1 LLSEFIPFI
10 NGRELPVVGPTHGLD
25 RLAELDDDLVLWQP
39 GGRCSLA
46 ITTNYG
52 FATAT
57 VVVPDAAAVSAPA
70 EIFVG
75 DELELLWE
83 SVAKADYYVVSAV
96 LVTDEGARM
105 RGALGSRDTLVL
117 SAITRETSAAFSA
130 ESLSFAGAV
139 SGFVE
144 SVAGPFPE
152 SGASGNVSGDGW
164 GFFTV
169 RYRDSGSAFE
179 VILSEVP

>member
-1 LLSEFIPFI
+1 
-10 NGRELPVVGPTHGLD
+10 
-25 RLAELDDDLVLWQP
+25 
-39 GGRCSLA
+39 
-46 ITTNYG
+46 
-52 FATAT
+52 
-57 VVVPDAAAVSAPA
+57 
-70 EIFVG
+70 
-75 DELELLWE
+75 
-83 SVAKADYYVVSAV
+83 
-96 LVTDEGARM
+96 M